1 MPSLEMSILWC
12 ALQVTLIATFAF
24 AVARYSVGNAL
35 LNVRLLNI
43 TSIVI
48 LGLTVALFFP
58 NFEWS
63 QEANQIAA
71 INPNDMVAE
80 DSTRQTADS
89 PPPLVQVYSE
99 TLIRLF
105 SKFQVSGQSV
115 SQSMVR
121 FPQVSFIIVGIM
133 VAASSLGLLRLA
145 YSWFFLRRV
154 VRRSRPIRDPLIVK
168 ELDEILARMNRS
180 TTMNRSLTARLSESS
195 DVDSAAL
202 ISCRRPCIVLPMDWR
217 TWAADERRTVFAHE
231 AAHLAHRDGI
241 WRIIQMLASALH
253 AYNPFIQW
261 LFRRGVL
268 FQEIAADRQATI
280 TLGINVEEYLQALA
294 KLAVRQDDRF
304 RSGRRYGS
312 HLLAVQSEFL
322 IRRIKMLRTMEG
334 YHRHSRLPRTNR
346 AVSLAWTMLLV
357 VVSLTTFVL
366 RGTAQEP
373 DVEGIRV
380 ASFES
385 TATSK
390 SPMPPKSNRLFGR
403 AAFLTKNDDA
413 NKDGRFIL
421 RFSELKN
428 VPGSK
433 SLIALAKS
441 QFAAEWKR
449 ENPDVP
455 VPHIDLSQLD
465 YVTGHA
471 SMTITPSDKEEDKAH
486 PNSLSLGAEHFKFHF
501 NSPVDLPAI
510 IKAFVPEAVIE
521 KGESDTCYKIHVPYL
536 APYRFY
542 FDLDDPYTIDMN
554 TTKPVTVQGL
564 SSEKSIKSAWRSAWE
579 RQDGGLFTFTVA
591 IKNADKTVVGTN
603 SDTQAA
609 QRFIQNA
616 ETCTVA
622 ADADADGKITLRM
635 VMGCASATAAQIV
648 AESYSEHSAVEGS
661 TESDL
666 PNDHPVR
673 EFRALKPTMIERPDG
688 RVDVTVQYATNQT
701 IPELIRS
708 LLAQH

>member
-1 MPSLEMSILWC
+1 MPSLEMSIIWC

-24 AVARYSVGNAL
+24 GVARYSAGNAL
-35 LNVRLLNI
+35 LNARLLNI
-43 TSIVI
+43 TSIVM
-48 LGLTVALFFP
+48 LGLTVAVFFP
-58 NFEWS
+58 NFECAK
-63 QEANQIAA
+63 EVNQISAISQNSVAA
-71 INPNDMVAE
+71 DH
-80 DSTRQTADS
+80 STRQTADS
-89 PPPLVQVYSE
+89 PPLVQVYSE

-105 SKFQVSGQSV
+105 SKFQAGGQSV
-115 SQSMVR
+115 SQSVVR
-121 FPQVSFIIVGIM
+121 FPQVSFIVVGIM
-133 VAASSLGLLRLA
+133 VAASSLGLLRLV

-154 VRRSRPIRDPLIVK
+154 VSRSRPIRDPSIVK

-180 TTMNRSLTARLSESS
+180 NRMNRLSTARLRESS

-217 TWAADERRTVFAHE
+217 TWTADERRIVFAHE
-231 AAHLAHRDGI
+231 AAHLAHRDGF

-322 IRRIKMLRTMEG
+322 LRRIKMLRTMEG
-334 YHRHSRLPRTNR
+334 CHRHSRSPQTNR
-346 AVSLAWTMLLV
+346 VVSLAWTMLLV
-357 VVSLTTFVL
+357 VISLTTFVL

-373 DVEGIRV
+373 DVEEVRV

-385 TATSK
+385 TTTSK

-403 AAFLTKNDDA
+403 AAFPTKNDIV
-413 NKDGRFIL
+413 NEDGQFIL

-441 QFAAEWKR
+441 QFAAEWKLA
-449 ENPDVP
+449 NPEVP
-455 VPHIDLSQLD
+455 VPQIDLSQLD

-471 SMTITPSDKEEDKAH
+471 SMTIARSDREEDEEH
-486 PNSLSLGAEHFKFHF
+486 PNSLSLGAQHVKFHF
-501 NSPVDLPAI
+501 NSPVDLIAM
-510 IKAFVPEAVIE
+510 IKAFVPEAVVE
-521 KGESDTCYKIHVPYL
+521 KGESDTGYKIQVPSFS
-536 APYRFY
+536 PNPIY
-542 FDLDDPYTIDMN
+542 FDLQDPYTIGMN
-554 TTKPVTVQGL
+554 TVKSATAQDP
-564 SSEKSIKSAWRSAWE
+564 SSEKSTKSAWRSAWE

-591 IKNADKTVVGTN
+591 TKNADKIVVGAN
-603 SDTQAA
+603 PDAQAA
-609 QRFIQNA
+609 QSFMLNT
-616 ETCTVA
+616 ETYTVA
-622 ADADADGKITLRM
+622 ADADADGKITLRI
-635 VMGCASATAAQIV
+635 VMGCVSATAAKIV
-648 AESYSEHSAVEGS
+648 SESLSEHFAAESS

-673 EFRALKPTMIERPDG
+673 ELMAIKPTMIERPDG
-688 RVDVTVQYATNQT
+688 RVDVTVEYATNRT
-701 IPELIRS
+701 IPELIKS
-708 LLAQH
+708 LF